1 MTTTI
6 SALLI
11 PFVLVGVLIV
21 LDKLCS
27 VIAAEARRARMRART
42 RRSLR
47 ERARR
52 SRAIQMKNIRRHN
65 DGIF

>member
-6 SALLI
+6 SALLT

-21 LDKLCS
+21 LEKLCGAA
-27 VIAAEARRARMRART
+27 AAEVRRAGMRART

-52 SRAIQMKNIRRHN
+52 SRAIQRRA
-65 DGIF
+65 I

>member
-6 SALLI
+6 LALLT
-11 PFVLVGVLIV
+11 PFVLVGALIV

-42 RRSLR
+42 KRSLR

-52 SRAIQMKNIRRHN
+52 NIAKETN
-65 DGIF
+65 NNVQA

>member
-1 MTTTI
+1 MTAAI
-6 SALLI
+6 LALLT
-11 PFVLVGVLIV
+11 PFVLVGMLIV

-42 RRSLR
+42 KRSLR

-52 SRAIQMKNIRRHN
+52 NIAKETN
-65 DGIF
+65 NNVQA